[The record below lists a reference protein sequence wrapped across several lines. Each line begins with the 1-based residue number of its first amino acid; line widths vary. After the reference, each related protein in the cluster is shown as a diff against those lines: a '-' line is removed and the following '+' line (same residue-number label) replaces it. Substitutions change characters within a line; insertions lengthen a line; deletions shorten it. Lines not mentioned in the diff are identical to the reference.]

1 MQTCS
6 LKFFAL
12 KMSVLR
18 MLLGISFLIF
28 VFFLMGCG
36 QGLSGQAIGEEAEDI
51 EILKQEISDISDKL
65 VELNANIE
73 NLASDQGIEYIRAVR
88 EEMQGNSDSLADQRE
103 TITNIEETIDVINS
117 SVVDLAS
124 LVGNVD
130 QAKASAVFSITVG
143 DSGVKSGEIVEAA
156 ASNTENCNVSD
167 EFQLSMKGFVFQS
180 DAETFLK
187 IDDDNRSTPRDI
199 IGAVGEYERVGP
211 FNDWHYG
218 VISALGDNYLWTN
231 RAGSSWTLYPDFT
244 NDRFGTDTSNP
255 YYNFPSNS
263 PSRYFTILYDYP
275 PCAD

>member
-1 MQTCS
+1 MQS
-6 LKFFAL
+6 RLI
-12 KMSVLR
+12 KMSILR
-18 MLLGISFLIF
+18 TCLGISFLMS
-28 VFFLMGCG
+28 VVMLMGCG
-36 QGLSGQAIGEEAEDI
+36 QGLSGQAIGGDDENNEV
-51 EILKQEISDISDKL
+51 LKQQVADISDRL
-65 VELNANIE
+65 AALDANIE
-73 NLASDQGIEYIRAVR
+73 ALESDQGIEDIRDVR
-88 EEMQGNSDSLADQRE
+88 EGMQGNSDSLANLKE
-103 TITNIEETIDVINS
+103 IIENVEETIDVINS

-130 QAKASAVFSITVG
+130 QAKASAVFSNTVG